1 MSSSANVWRI
11 IRLGLVNFWRNR
23 WLTLGATLL
32 MTLTLTM
39 ISVSVLMT
47 YLLHDTATAV
57 GSKIDLTIYFRDD
70 TIVDQKIIDL
80 GDRINKL
87 PNVVAVHFTDKAE
100 ALRIWGRLPINDNIK
115 KPVTADNN
123 PLPRSLEIN
132 TTSPDNIQGVVDGV
146 ATVDKDK
153 IICDEC
159 VSYAKNK
166 DTVDRLISVTKF
178 VQRAGL
184 FASLFFGIIAI
195 FNVMN
200 IIRITIMARSDEIEI
215 MRYVGASNA
224 FVRGPFIIE
233 GILYGLFG
241 TVITTAFL
249 LLTARAISSY
259 VGDTA
264 LSFLQ
269 LVNID
274 IYQYVVSHIL
284 YLVLIELGVGVV
296 LGVIVSIFSIR
307 RYLKV

>member
-1 MSSSANVWRI
+1 MSSNGNNWRI
-11 IRLGLVNFWRNR
+11 VKLGLVNFWRNR

-47 YLLHDTATAV
+47 YLLHDTATAI
-57 GSKIDLTIYFRDD
+57 GSKIDLTIYFRNDSV
-70 TIVDQKIIDL
+70 VDLKITDL
-80 GDRINKL
+80 GDRIKTL
-87 PNVVAVHFTDKAE
+87 PNVVSIHFVNKAE
-100 ALRIWGRLPINDNIK
+100 ALQIWGRLPINDNIK
-115 KPVTADNN
+115 KPVTVDNN

-132 TTSPDNIQGVVDGV
+132 TTAPDDIQAVVNNV
-146 ATVDKDK
+146 ASVDKDK

-166 DTVDRLISVTKF
+166 DTVERLVSVTKL

-224 FVRGPFIIE
+224 FVRGPFVIE

-241 TVITTAFL
+241 TIITTAFL
-249 LLTARAISSY
+249 LLTAKVVSGY

-274 IYQYVVSHIL
+274 IYQYVVSHLL

-296 LGVIVSIFSIR
+296 LGIVVSFFSIR